1 MQLPSRAIRPS
12 PRYRAPGAPRSA
24 SQYFGQIGTGR
35 SLSFVTLRY
44 GRGKVSKISGR
55 IFGNWLPEQKKGK
68 GLIRTSVFFLSLV

>member
-35 SLSFVTLRY
+35 FFHSLRY
-44 GRGKVSKISGR
+44 GRRKVSKISGR
-55 IFGNWLPEQKKGK
+55 IFGNWRPEQKKGR